1 MVHHTALQI
10 NTECMIVFENVF
22 LTCLWAYILTREH
35 YLQGDPKSNDE
46 LKSESKAPKLR
57 ENESQIIDQLPQ
69 VETIGMILFLF
80 IGYILSRLD
89 KHLPSLHQIMERKS
103 CILE

>member
-10 NTECMIVFENVF
+10 NTECMLVSENVF
-22 LTCLWAYILTREH
+22 LTCLWAYILTHEL

-46 LKSESKAPKLR
+46 LKSEPKAPKLE
-57 ENESQIIDQLPQ
+57 ENESQINDQLPQ
-69 VETIGMILFLF
+69 VEKIGMILFLF
-80 IGYILSRLD
+80 IEYMLSRLD

-103 CILE
+103 CVLE